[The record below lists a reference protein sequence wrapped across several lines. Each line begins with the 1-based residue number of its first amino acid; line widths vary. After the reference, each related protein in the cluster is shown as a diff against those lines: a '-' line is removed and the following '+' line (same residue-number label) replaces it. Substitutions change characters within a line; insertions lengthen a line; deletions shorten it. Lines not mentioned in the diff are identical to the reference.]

1 MSADSPQVASE
12 APTAIS
18 LFAVFFKV
26 GVLGFGGV
34 APLARHV
41 LVDQRRWLEEREFA
55 EAFGLASTL
64 PGANTVNLAVML
76 GDRWCG
82 FVGSLAAL
90 TGLLGAPLAIL
101 AGAATLYA
109 RFGGN
114 PDVRAALSG
123 AAAAAAGLVGG
134 TALRLLRGL
143 DPDLIAILV
152 AGAVCLASAFARLP
166 MLAILAGAVP
176 LTLAAA
182 FLRRRRERT
191 RRAA

>member
-1 MSADSPQVASE
+1 MSTNVSDR
-12 APTAIS
+12 PTPVT
-18 LFAVFFKV
+18 LFAAFFKV

-41 LVDQRRWLEEREFA
+41 LVDQRRWLDERAFA

-64 PGANTVNLAVML
+64 PGANTVNLCVML

-82 FVGSLAAL
+82 PGGAVAAL
-90 TGLLGAPLAIL
+90 AGLLGAPLAIL

-109 RFGGN
+109 RFGGD
-114 PDVRAALSG
+114 PDVRAALGG

-143 DPDLIAILV
+143 DPDVFAVLV
-152 AGAVCLASAFARLP
+152 AAAVCLASAAARLP
-166 MLAILAGAVP
+166 MLAILALAVP
-176 LTLAAA
+176 ASLGAA
-182 FLRRRRERT
+182 FLRRRARRT
-191 RRAA
+191 GAPA

>member
-1 MSADSPQVASE
+1 MSANGSVAFE
-12 APTAIS
+12 APTRIAI
-18 LFAVFFKV
+18 FAAFFKV

-41 LVDQRRWLEEREFA
+41 LVDQRHWIDERGFA
-55 EAFGLASTL
+55 EAFALASTL

-82 FVGSLAAL
+82 LGGSLAAL
-90 TGLLGAPLAIL
+90 AGLLGAPLAIL

-109 RFGGN
+109 RFGGD
-114 PDVRAALSG
+114 PDVRAALGG

-143 DPDLIAILV
+143 DPDIV
-152 AGAVCLASAFARLP
+152 AVLGAAAVCVASAVVRLP
-166 MLAILAGAVP
+166 MLWILAIAVP
-176 LTLAAA
+176 ASLAAT
-182 FLRRRRERT
+182 FLRRRRT
-191 RRAA
+191 RRGGAA

>member
-1 MSADSPQVASE
+1 MSSNPPGVAVE
-12 APTAIS
+12 APTATA
-18 LFAVFFKV
+18 LFAAFLKV

-41 LVDQRRWLEEREFA
+41 LVDQRGWLGEREFA

-90 TGLLGAPLAIL
+90 AGLLGAPLAIL
-101 AGAATLYA
+101 AGAATLYSYY
-109 RFGGN
+109 GGD
-114 PDVRAALSG
+114 PDVRAALGG
-123 AAAAAAGLVGG
+123 AAAAAAGVVGG

-143 DPDLIAILV
+143 DPDLVAVLV
-152 AGAVCLASAFARLP
+152 ASAVCLASAFARLP
-166 MLAILAGAVP
+166 MLAILAIAVP
-176 LTLAAA
+176 LTFAAA
-182 FLRRRRERT
+182 FLRRYLERT
-191 RRAA
+191 RRPA

>member
-1 MSADSPQVASE
+1 MSANGIASAGE
-12 APTAIS
+12 APSAAA
-18 LFAVFFKV
+18 LFAAFLKV

-41 LVDQRRWLEEREFA
+41 LVDERRWLGERDFA

-82 FVGSLAAL
+82 LRGSLASLA
-90 TGLLGAPLAIL
+90 GLLGAPLVIL

-109 RFGGN
+109 RFGGD
-114 PDVRAALSG
+114 PDVRAALGG

-143 DPDLIAILV
+143 DPDVVAVLV
-152 AGAVCLASAFARLP
+152 AAAVCLASALARLP
-166 MLAILAGAVP
+166 MLVILAVAIP
-176 LTLAAA
+176 SSLAAA
-182 FLRRRRERT
+182 FLRRRRKGTES
-191 RRAA
+191 AA

>member
-1 MSADSPQVASE
+1 MSANGSEHASVAP
-12 APTAIS
+12 PTVVT
-18 LFAVFFKV
+18 LFAAFLKV

-41 LVDQRRWLEEREFA
+41 LVDQRRWLDERAFA

-64 PGANTVNLAVML
+64 PGANTVNLSVML

-82 FVGSLAAL
+82 LAGATAAFV
-90 TGLLGAPLAIL
+90 GLLGAPLGIL

-109 RFGGN
+109 RFGGD
-114 PDVRAALSG
+114 PDVRAALGG

-143 DPDLIAILV
+143 DPDVFAVLV
-152 AGAVCLASAFARLP
+152 AAAVCLASAAARLP
-166 MLAILAGAVP
+166 MLVILALAVP
-176 LTLAAA
+176 ASLGTA
-182 FLRRRRERT
+182 FLRRRE
-191 RRAA
+191 RRAT

>member
-1 MSADSPQVASE
+1 MSVKSSLGAIE
-12 APTAIS
+12 APTATS

-41 LVDQRRWLEEREFA
+41 LVDQRRWLGEREFA

-82 FVGSLAAL
+82 FVGALAAL
-90 TGLLGAPLAIL
+90 SGLLGAPLAIL
-101 AGAATLYA
+101 ACAATLYA
-109 RFGGN
+109 RFGGD
-114 PDVRAALSG
+114 PDVRAALGG

-143 DPDLIAILV
+143 DPDLVAVLV
-152 AGAVCLASAFARLP
+152 AGMVCLASALARLP
-166 MLAILAGAVP
+166 MLVILAFAMP

-182 FLRRRRERT
+182 ILRRRRERM
-191 RRAA
+191 RRAI